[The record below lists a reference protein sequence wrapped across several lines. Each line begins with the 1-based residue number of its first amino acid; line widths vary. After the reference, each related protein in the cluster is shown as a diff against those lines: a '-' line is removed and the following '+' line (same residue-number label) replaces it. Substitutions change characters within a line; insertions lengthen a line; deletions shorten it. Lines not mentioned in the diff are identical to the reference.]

1 MISTRTLYLGA
12 LLLVSTGFTT
22 AGYFVAWPGIDLSVA
37 SFFADGTNGFPLR
50 YHAIPKFFNELINLL
65 ALLAALWFIAGWT
78 LAHRMRMAIA
88 GLWARQYAF
97 LLTSL
102 IVGPGLIANA
112 LFKENWGRARPR
124 QITEFGGTA
133 EFSPPLVISDQ
144 CATNCSFV
152 SGDASMGF
160 FFLAVA
166 MIAPVRHRKA
176 SVIAALLFGSF
187 IGFMRIIQGAHFL
200 SDVIF
205 AGVFVGLTIVL
216 LYRLMLRSWT
226 IPDGEAPAP
235 LCHQLGLAGK
245 SKAQRPEGRSRLW
258 IIFRAKPQDLNVKDD

>member
-1 MISTRTLYLGA
+1 MISNRSLFLGA
-12 LLLVSTGFTT
+12 LVFATIGILTAVIFLTQPGFDLD
-22 AGYFVAWPGIDLSVA
+22 VAAL
-37 SFFADGTNGFPLR
+37 FADGTDGFALR
-50 YHAIPKFFNELINLL
+50 HHAIPKFFNELINLL
-65 ALLAALWFIAGWT
+65 ALLGALGFIAGWT

-102 IVGPGLIANA
+102 IVGPGLVANA

-133 EFSPPLVISDQ
+133 EFSPPLVMTDQ
-144 CATNCSFV
+144 CASNCSFV

-160 FFLAVA
+160 FFVAVA
-166 MIAPVRHRKA
+166 MVAPKRYRKA
-176 SVIAALLFGSF
+176 SLIAALLFGSF

-205 AGVFVGLTIVL
+205 AGVFVGLSIIL
-216 LYRLMLRSWT
+216 LYRLMLTPWT
-226 IPDGEAPAP
+226 PPAGETPAP
-235 LCHQLGLAGK
+235 LSHQLGLGGK
-245 SKAQRPEGRSRLW
+245 NVVQKPEGRSRLW
-258 IIFRAKPQDLNVKDD
+258 MIFRAKPQDLNVKED